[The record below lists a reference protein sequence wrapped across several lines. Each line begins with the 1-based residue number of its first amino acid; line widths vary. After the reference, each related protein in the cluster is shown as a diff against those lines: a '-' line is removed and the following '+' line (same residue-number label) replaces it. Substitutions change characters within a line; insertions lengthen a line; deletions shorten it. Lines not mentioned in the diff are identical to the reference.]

1 MLLPCLNVYRRAVT
15 PKAGVVRR
23 LVRRRRQ
30 GAAHDRKAPE
40 DHHGRDTASTSPR
53 AHGDGALAAHRAA
66 TSLAAER
73 ARFRTMLAGS
83 SAPPPPSQ
91 AGQGRAQTGACAQR
105 LPRLSVAAEDVRSL
119 VMSWLLQRHRAPER
133 WEYKVDAAESE
144 ARQRELDA
152 NIARAAE
159 GIAPLAEQV
168 EAERARVQELEAL
181 LGERH
186 RLLAELT
193 RFSREIREAHTQLR
207 RAERALER
215 ERARA
220 GEPDV
225 QGERQRRGRT
235 VKLLVDPDAFEA
247 FRTDA
252 RSRYLWTGWAL
263 RDLILAELDATD
275 LQDLPETRRRRSPGE
290 GDPVPAQRSLRVF
303 IEEDRWPEFVT
314 LSRRSGLTVG
324 RYLGQLVEAAAHE
337 LGWRASA

>member
-1 MLLPCLNVYRRAVT
+1 M
-15 PKAGVVRR
+15 
-23 LVRRRRQ
+23 
-30 GAAHDRKAPE
+30 
-40 DHHGRDTASTSPR
+40 
-53 AHGDGALAAHRAA
+53 
-66 TSLAAER
+66 
-73 ARFRTMLAGS
+73 
-83 SAPPPPSQ
+83 
-91 AGQGRAQTGACAQR
+91 
-105 LPRLSVAAEDVRSL
+105 AAEDVRGL
-119 VMSWLLQRHRAPER
+119 VMSWLLQRHRAPGR

-152 NIARAAE
+152 NIERAAE

-168 EAERARVQELEAL
+168 EAERARVKELEAL

-193 RFSREIREAHTQLR
+193 RFRREIREAHTQLR

-220 GEPDV
+220 AEPDV

-247 FRTDA
+247 FSTDA

-263 RDLILAELDATD
+263 RDLILAELDGIAAGG
-275 LQDLPETRRRRSPGE
+275 LLGLPETRRRRSPGE
-290 GDPVPAQRSLRVF
+290 GGPVPAQRSLRVF

-314 LSRRSGLTVG
+314 LPRRSGLTVG

-337 LGWRASA
+337 IGWRASA